1 MSSTYDNLNIR
12 TTEELNEMSST
23 HDTLKVRDAEE
34 LLNKNIHNLQEQL
47 THASKRVAYL
57 AETLGSI
64 IAIHRDL
71 EYHLQGIDIYIDD
84 IKKLIHEGSR

>member
-1 MSSTYDNLNIR
+1 MP
-12 TTEELNEMSST
+12 ST
-23 HDTLKVRDAEE
+23 HDSLQIMSTKEI
-34 LLNKNIHNLQEQL
+34 LNNNIYNLQEQL

-84 IKKLIHEGSR
+84 IKKLIDEGSR

>member
-1 MSSTYDNLNIR
+1 MP
-12 TTEELNEMSST
+12 ST
-23 HDTLKVRDAEE
+23 HDALQIMSTKEI
-34 LLNKNIHNLQEQL
+34 LNNNIHNLQEQL

-64 IAIHRDL
+64 VAIHRDL

-84 IKKLIHEGSR
+84 IKKLIDEGSR

>member
-1 MSSTYDNLNIR
+1 MMPSPHDELQIMN
-12 TTEELNEMSST
+12 TEEILN
-23 HDTLKVRDAEE
+23 
-34 LLNKNIHNLQEQL
+34 NNIHNLQEQL

-84 IKKLIHEGSR
+84 IKKLIDEGSR

>member
-1 MSSTYDNLNIR
+1 MMPSPHDELQIMN
-12 TTEELNEMSST
+12 TEEILN
-23 HDTLKVRDAEE
+23 
-34 LLNKNIHNLQEQL
+34 NNIHNLQEQL

-71 EYHLQGIDIYIDD
+71 EYHLQGIDIHHKTI
-84 IKKLIHEGSR
+84 E